1 MPTHNDYSHS
11 DPLTERETE
20 ILHMITEGL
29 TNKQI
34 ADKLVLSVAT
44 VRWYLKPIYRKLDV
58 KNRTQAAIR
67 ARQITSTNKQP
78 LHNLLCYPSSFVGRE
93 SHIEAIRAL
102 LCDNDKNI
110 RLITLMGAG
119 GMGKTRLSVEI
130 GHLELDQ
137 FADGVYFIPLSGIT
151 SAAEIFPTIADVIY
165 GSMPGV
171 GLVRYLANK
180 HMLLILDNFEHLAT
194 LDGVSELAK
203 ILHRTQNIKF
213 ILTSRTALNVYGE
226 HLCHLVGVDY
236 PQDDAPDIQRYGA
249 IKLFIDRAQRVQPHF
264 DLQTNRHHVIAIC
277 KAVDGMPLAIE
288 MAASWLGKLP
298 CADIA
303 YQIQTNL
310 GFLSHRDVDVE
321 ERHRSIRKLFDYSW
335 SLLDESERRVLRRLS
350 LFRGEFGYAAAVQAA
365 GVDYIMLANLID
377 KSFLYQTTDGV
388 YRFHDLL
395 RQYAEEQL
403 RILDSEGQVPLST
416 NSRLMVML
424 NCLITGDFSRVKQIS
439 ELILE
444 RSIEQERSFEVGL
457 GMALRGISKGVEGD
471 YQQCK
476 QLCEASRTVLTPKDT
491 FLALFIHLGLAIAA
505 CGDEDHS
512 AIKYHVCAGLDA
524 GKDLHVRG
532 FSALYFPLA
541 AIVRA
546 LDNKVEKAVEYLG
559 LAFNDTKSSS
569 QWMQQWTFLTRI
581 REELEAEIGSAQ
593 YLSAWKRGSQ
603 LNYQHVVHE
612 ILREFGNSAG
622 V

>member
-1 MPTHNDYSHS
+1 MPTLNDYS
-11 DPLTERETE
+11 DCEPLTEREAQ
-20 ILHMITEGL
+20 ILQMITEGL

-67 ARQITSTNKQP
+67 AKQITSANKQP
-78 LHNLLCYPSSFVGRE
+78 QHNLRCYPSSFVGRE
-93 SHIEAIRAL
+93 AHIKAIRAL
-102 LCDNDKNI
+102 LGDNDKNI
-110 RLITLMGAG
+110 RLITIMGAG

-130 GHLELDQ
+130 GHLEVSH
-137 FADGVYFIPLSGIT
+137 FTDGVYFIPLAGIT
-151 SAAEIFPTIADVIY
+151 SAAELFPAIADTIY
-165 GSMPGV
+165 GSMPGM

-180 HMLLILDNFEHLAT
+180 HMLLILDNFEHLT
-194 LDGVSELAK
+194 DGAIELAK
-203 ILHRTQNIKF
+203 ILHRTQHVKF

-226 HLCHLVGVDY
+226 HLCHLIGVDY
-236 PQDDAPDIQRYGA
+236 PQDDSADLQQYEA
-249 IKLFIDRAQRVQPHF
+249 IRLFVDRAQRVQPQF
-264 DLQTNRHHVIAIC
+264 DLQTHREHVIDIC

-298 CADIA
+298 CAEIA
-303 YQIQTNL
+303 HQIKTNL
-310 GFLSHRDVDVE
+310 GFLNHRDVDVE

-335 SLLDESERRVLRRLS
+335 DLLDESERRVLRRLS
-350 LFRGEFGYAAAVQAA
+350 MFRGEFGYAAAVQAA
-365 GVDYIMLANLID
+365 GVDYMMLANLID

-395 RQYAEEQL
+395 RQYAEEHL
-403 RILDSEGQVPLST
+403 RILDNEGQVPLST

-424 NCLITGDFSRVKQIS
+424 NCLITGDFSRVQQIS

-444 RSIEQERSFEVGL
+444 RSIEQERSFELAL

-505 CGDEDHS
+505 CGDEDHN

-524 GKDLHVRG
+524 GKHLHVRG

-541 AIVRA
+541 AIVWA
-546 LDNKVEKAVEYLG
+546 LDNQVEKAVGYLG
-559 LAFNDTKSSS
+559 LAFSTSSA
-569 QWMQQWTFLTRI
+569 QWMQQWTFLTQI
-581 REELEAEIGSAQ
+581 REELEVEIGSDE
-593 YLSAWKRGSQ
+593 YLSAWNSGSR
-603 LNYQHVVHE
+603 LDYQHVLQE
-612 ILREFGNSAG
+612 ILRDFGNSTSL
-622 V
+622 